1 MKHCPTCKTNYADD
15 TLQYCLEDGT
25 PLVGLHDSQAPTVA
39 LSEAEAATVV
49 RGGDPAQTRAAVP
62 PTEVWQEPQSQV
74 TQIPP
79 AQQFQFQ
86 APPQSPPKK
95 SNTALAVG
103 ATALVMLLL
112 FGGIFGAWLLFQG
125 TGTDKAKNKIDVN
138 IYTPNASPTVS
149 PGGTVTPSPTPS
161 GTITPTINPTPS
173 FDAAE
178 VKSEVS
184 ARMNAWKSSMESGS
198 LDAVM
203 GHYASRLDYYYRSG
217 GTSSAA
223 VRNNKKRAFELY
235 YSFRV
240 TMANM
245 NISPNETGDKATV
258 TFTKSWDFQ
267 GSDDRSKGSVRAQ
280 FQVSK
285 IGGSWYITGEKDL

>member
-25 PLVGLHDSQAPTVA
+25 PLVASFDSQAPTVF
-39 LSEAEAATVV
+39 LTDPEAETVV
-49 RGGDPAQTRAAVP
+49 RGSEPAPTRAAVP
-62 PTEVWQEPQSQV
+62 PTQVWQEPQSQV
-74 TQIPP
+74 TQVPP

-86 APPQSPPKK
+86 APPQAPPKK
-95 SNTALAVG
+95 SNTALAVA
-103 ATALVMLLL
+103 ATALVMLIL
-112 FGGIFGAWLLFQG
+112 FGGILGAWLLMRDRG
-125 TGTDKAKNKIDVN
+125 GDIVIGNNNNSTNTKPTA
-138 IYTPNASPTVS
+138 TVS
-149 PGGTVTPSPTPS
+149 PSPTETTTPSPTA
-161 GTITPTINPTPS
+161 TITPTVNATPS
-173 FDAAE
+173 FDAAQ

-184 ARMNAWKSSMESGS
+184 AKMNAWKSSMESGS

-203 GHYASRLDYYYRSG
+203 NHYGSRLDYYYRSG
-217 GTSSAA
+217 STASSA

-240 TMANM
+240 TMTNM
-245 NISPNETGDKATV
+245 NISLNETGEKATV

-267 GSDDRSKGSVRAQ
+267 GSDDRSNGSVRAQ